1 MVIISNSQR
10 DYIVKYLGL
19 LCDTLQGDST
29 KVYNTKRIARKLAKN
44 LQSRLVVSGKK
55 ANK

>member
-29 KVYNTKRIARKLAKN
+29 KVYNTKRIARKLMKN
-44 LQSRLVVSGKK
+44 LQQRPVVGAKEVGK
-55 ANK
+55 

>member
-29 KVYNTKRIARKLAKN
+29 KVYNTKRMARKLAKN
-44 LQSRLVVSGKK
+44 LQQRPVVGAKEIGK
-55 ANK
+55 

>member
-29 KVYNTKRIARKLAKN
+29 KVYNTKRIARKLVKN
-44 LQSRLVVSGKK
+44 LQSRPVVSGKK
-55 ANK
+55 VKK